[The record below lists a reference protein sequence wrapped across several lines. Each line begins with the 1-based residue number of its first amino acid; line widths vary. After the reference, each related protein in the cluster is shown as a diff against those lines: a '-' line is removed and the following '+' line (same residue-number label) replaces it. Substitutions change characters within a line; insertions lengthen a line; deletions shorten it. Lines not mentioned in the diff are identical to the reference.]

1 MKPNKPGHWSA
12 FVTSML
18 LKKDSFRV
26 KLFSVRSQPR
36 ETFSLLALY
45 DQVFIN
51 TATLGGLNQN
61 YYFMALHGDGEHHQW
76 LWDQVWFQSMVSF
89 AWGLLNQNQS
99 LLRAFYLKGPVWP
112 KNNNPKRQWT
122 LKLKTCKLS
131 NMKENAHHQVLI
143 GFKLLHLID

>member
-1 MKPNKPGHWSA
+1 
-12 FVTSML
+12 ML

-76 LWDQVWFQSMVSF
+76 L
-89 AWGLLNQNQS
+89 
-99 LLRAFYLKGPVWP
+99 
-112 KNNNPKRQWT
+112 
-122 LKLKTCKLS
+122 
-131 NMKENAHHQVLI
+131 
-143 GFKLLHLID
+143 